1 MMKMVK
7 KLEKQILQLSIKE
20 EQNMLILYGI
30 SEGKQTKIGEFE
42 TFEECDK
49 AIEEFKTIENE
60 LFKNNEITYVVKEEE

>member
-1 MMKMVK
+1 
-7 KLEKQILQLSIKE
+7 
-20 EQNMLILYGI
+20 MLILYGI

-42 TFEECDK
+42 TFKECDK

>member
-1 MMKMVK
+1 
-7 KLEKQILQLSIKE
+7 
-20 EQNMLILYGI
+20 MLILYGI

-60 LFKNNEITYVVKEEE
+60 LFKNNEITYVVKEEEKKNEGICSLSIRLYRK